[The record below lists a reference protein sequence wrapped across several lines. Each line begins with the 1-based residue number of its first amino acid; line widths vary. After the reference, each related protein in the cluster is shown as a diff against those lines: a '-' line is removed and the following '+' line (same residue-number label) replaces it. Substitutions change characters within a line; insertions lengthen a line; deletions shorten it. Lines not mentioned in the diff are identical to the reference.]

1 VHEEI
6 IGKAIAVLA
15 VVVSSLVGFSVP
27 AQAADANVYVVVN
40 NGVGPAGSQVRGIL
54 LNDAQSGFTTTSWD
68 NGDNIVNPRV
78 RLGVRNQ
85 LRIQARCDKKV
96 ALFFWQPAAYRT
108 VVAYIVPTRGGQTF
122 WVG

>member
-1 VHEEI
+1 LKL
-6 IGKAIAVLA
+6 IGKFVAVLA
-15 VVVSSLVGFSVP
+15 VLVASLVGVSVP

-40 NGVGPAGSQVRGIL
+40 NGVCPAGSQVRGIL

-68 NGDNIVNPRV
+68 NGDNIVYPRV

-85 LRIQARCDKKV
+85 MSIQARCDKKV
-96 ALFFWQPAAYRT
+96 ALFFWQPTAYRT
-108 VVAYIVPTRGGQTF
+108 VVAYIVPTRAGQTF